1 MIRNVILWAG
11 ILALSACSV
20 KFDAQ
25 YGIRFEAGKIEASP
39 KPQGHETLELAAP
52 NHVSFYEVSNDE
64 LSTSTSSL
72 PIDGFSNPTNKA
84 DDAFMLPY
92 ENVPEQ
98 TQHDALQP
106 AENEVTDVAAVIWPN
121 KKPER
126 NMTVAWVLW
135 AIPAVLLL
143 FAGGGLLLNFGAHWY
158 YLGNYRKGI
167 TRTVIWALTLAA
179 FSIVVFFA
187 NALGLTLLASLI
199 ALVLLLPLAVVQI
212 IGLVNDFFALQKI
225 ANKKARGRKQHIV

>member
-1 MIRNVILWAG
+1 MIRNVILLAG
-11 ILALSACSV
+11 IFAVSACSV

-39 KPQGHETLELAAP
+39 KPEGHEILEPTAP
-52 NHVSFYEVSNDE
+52 NHVSSFEVSNGE
-64 LSTSTSSL
+64 LSTSSTSL
-72 PIDGFSNPTNKA
+72 PLDTYSAPLSVA
-84 DDAFMLPY
+84 VDAFTLPY
-92 ENVPEQ
+92 ENTLEQ
-98 TQHDALQP
+98 TLDDGLKPVESKVADA
-106 AENEVTDVAAVIWPN
+106 AAVAWPN

-135 AIPAVLLL
+135 AIPAILLL
-143 FAGGGLLLNFGAHWY
+143 FAGGGLLFNFGAHWY

-167 TRTVIWALTLAA
+167 ARTVIWALTLAV

-187 NALGLTLLASLI
+187 NALGMTLLASLI